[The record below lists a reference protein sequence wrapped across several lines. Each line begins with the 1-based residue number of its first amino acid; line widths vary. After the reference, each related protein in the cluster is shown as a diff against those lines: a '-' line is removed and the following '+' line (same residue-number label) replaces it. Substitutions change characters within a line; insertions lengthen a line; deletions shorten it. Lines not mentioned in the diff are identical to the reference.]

1 MKIEP
6 QFDPHRRTITAFAIR
21 AETISIGVSRSTKI
35 ERMIWNDIQTI
46 EYSADPGRWLKSGA
60 LLLAVHNEWTRNGGD
75 FSEGSETVTIAFNV
89 EHKVSIQLG
98 ILPGMLETN

>member
-21 AETISIGVSRSTKI
+21 AETISIGVSLSTKI

-60 LLLAVHNEWTRNGGD
+60 LLLAVHDEWTSDGGD
-75 FSEGSETVTIAFNV
+75 FPECSETVTIALDA

-98 ILPGMLETN
+98 ISAGVLETN